1 MLELQTKVKRQI
13 EILGMAIHNTERL
26 RDVDFSVIFG
36 RDIPT
41 IKRDMQEL
49 RSLGI
54 TIHSVKSRGICIG
67 GRLEPRFLRELIL
80 QYLGI
85 CNSAAGIDKATT
97 LLVKKHKERALRK
110 VVLLQRCI
118 DQSRVAIIEY
128 EKDDGTMEKAREICP
143 LMIFSS
149 DGQWRVLAINESRMK
164 QYLLNKMLEVKEGE
178 KKFKRVPQ
186 AQIDD
191 MFRYSFR
198 SWIGPE
204 KHQVKIRLNET
215 WAKRVR
221 PRQMM
226 ETEIL
231 TEEGDGSV
239 VFETT
244 VNSLEEMASWV
255 VSRGEG
261 VQVLEPQR
269 LKEMVIDL
277 AKGSLANYGR

>member
-1 MLELQTKVKRQI
+1 MLEIQTKVKRQI
-13 EILGMAIHNTERL
+13 EMLGMAIHNTDRL
-26 RDVDFSVIFG
+26 RDVDFSVIFS

-54 TIHSVKSRGICIG
+54 TIHSVKSRGICVG
-67 GRLEPRFLRELIL
+67 SKLEPRLLRELIL

-85 CNSAAGIDKATT
+85 CNSTSGIDKATA
-97 LLVKKHKERALRK
+97 LLVKKHRERALRK
-110 VVLLQRCI
+110 VVILQRCI
-118 DQSRVAIIEY
+118 DNSRMAIVDY
-128 EKDDGTMEKAREICP
+128 QKDDDSMEKGRELCP

-149 DGQWRVLAINESRMK
+149 EGQWRVLAINEGRIK
-164 QYLLNKMLEVKEGE
+164 QYLLNKMLEVRQGE

-186 AQIDD
+186 EEIDD

-204 KHQVKIRLNET
+204 KHMVKIRLNET

-226 ETEIL
+226 ETEVI

-244 VNSLEEMASWV
+244 VNSLDEVASWV

-261 VQVLEPQR
+261 VKVLEPER
-269 LKEMVIDL
+269 LKEMVIAL
-277 AKGSLANYGR
+277 ARGSLANY

>member
-1 MLELQTKVKRQI
+1 MLEIQTKVKRQI
-13 EILGMAIHNTERL
+13 EMLGMAINNTERL
-26 RDVDFSVIFG
+26 KDVDFAVIFN
-36 RDIPT
+36 RDVPT

-54 TIHSVKSRGICIG
+54 TIHSERSRGVCVG
-67 GRLEPRFLRELIL
+67 GKVEGRLLRELIL

-85 CNSAAGIDKATT
+85 CNSTSGIDKATS
-97 LLVKKHKERALRK
+97 LLVKKHRERALRK

-118 DQSRVAIIEY
+118 DTCRVALIDY
-128 EKDDGTMEKAREICP
+128 QKNDASTEKGREICP
-143 LMIFSS
+143 LLIFSS
-149 DGQWRVLAINESRMK
+149 EGHWRVLAINEGKMK
-164 QYLLNKMLEVKEGE
+164 QYLVNKMLDVRQGE

-186 AQIDD
+186 EEIDD

-204 KHQVKIRLNET
+204 KHPVRIRLNDT

-226 ETEIL
+226 ETEVL

-261 VQVLEPQR
+261 VKVLEPDR
-269 LKEMVIDL
+269 LKEMVIGL
-277 AKGSLANYGR
+277 AKGALGNY

>member
-1 MLELQTKVKRQI
+1 MLDIQTKVKRQI
-13 EILGMAIHNTERL
+13 EILGMAIHNTDRL
-26 RDVDFSVIFG
+26 QLMDFSAIFNRDV
-36 RDIPT
+36 PT

-54 TIHSVKSRGICIG
+54 TIHSERTRGIRVG
-67 GRLEPRFLRELIL
+67 SKLDPRLMRELIL

-85 CNSAAGIDKATT
+85 CNSASGIDKATT
-97 LLVKKHKERALRK
+97 VLVKKHKERALRK

-118 DQSRVAIIEY
+118 DQSRIAVIDY
-128 EKDDGTMEKAREICP
+128 QKDDGPVEKQREICP

-149 DGQWRVLAINESRMK
+149 EGQWRVLAVNEGRLK
-164 QYLLNKMLEVKEGE
+164 QYLLNKMLEVRQGE

-186 AQIDD
+186 EEIDD
-191 MFRYSFR
+191 MFRFSFR

-204 KHQVKIRLNET
+204 KHQVKIRLNEL

-226 ETEIL
+226 ETEVL

-244 VNSLEEMASWV
+244 VNSLEEVASWV

-261 VQVLEPQR
+261 VKVLEPER
-269 LKEMVIDL
+269 LKEMVVCL
-277 AKGSLANYGR
+277 AKGALGNY

>member
-1 MLELQTKVKRQI
+1 MLDIQTKVKRQI
-13 EILGMAIHNTERL
+13 EILGMAVHNTERL
-26 RDVDFSVIFG
+26 RDVDFSVIFN

-54 TIHSVKSRGICIG
+54 TIHSVRSRGICVG
-67 GRLEPRFLRELIL
+67 SKLDPRLLRELIL

-85 CNSAAGIDKATT
+85 CNSASGIDKATT

-118 DQSRVAIIEY
+118 ESSRVAVIDY
-128 EKDDGTMEKAREICP
+128 QKDDDSTEKEREICP
-143 LMIFSS
+143 LLIFSS
-149 DGQWRVLAINESRMK
+149 DGQWRVLAINEGRMK
-164 QYLLNKMLEVKEGE
+164 QYLLNKMIEVRQGE
-178 KKFKRVPQ
+178 KKFKRV
-186 AQIDD
+186 AQEEIDD

-204 KHQVKIRLNET
+204 KHLVKIRLNDT

-226 ETEIL
+226 ETEVL

-261 VQVLEPQR
+261 VKVMEPER
-269 LKEMVIDL
+269 LKEMVIGL
-277 AKGSLANYGR
+277 ARGTLGNY

>member
-1 MLELQTKVKRQI
+1 MLDIQTKVKRQI
-13 EILGMAIHNTERL
+13 EILGMAIHNIERL
-26 RDVDFSVIFG
+26 RDLDFSAIFN
-36 RDIPT
+36 RDVPT

-49 RSLGI
+49 RSLGVM
-54 TIHSVKSRGICIG
+54 IHSVKSRGVCVG
-67 GRLEPRFLRELIL
+67 SKLDPKLLRELIL

-85 CNSAAGIDKATT
+85 CNSASGIDKATT

-118 DQSRVAIIEY
+118 DQNRVAIIDY
-128 EKDDGTMEKAREICP
+128 QKDDGPTEKQREICP

-149 DGQWRVLAINESRMK
+149 EGQWRVLAINEGRLK
-164 QYLLNKMLEVKEGE
+164 QYLLNKMLEVRQGE

-186 AQIDD
+186 DAIDD

-204 KHQVKIRLNET
+204 KHQVRIRLNET
-215 WAKRVR
+215 WAGRVR

-231 TEEGDGSV
+231 TEDGDGSV

-244 VNSLEEMASWV
+244 VNSLEEVASWV

-261 VQVLEPQR
+261 VKVLEPER
-269 LKEMVIDL
+269 LKEMVICL
-277 AKGSLANYGR
+277 AKGALGNY

>member
-1 MLELQTKVKRQI
+1 MLDIQTKVKRQI
-13 EILGMAIHNTERL
+13 EILGMAIHNTDRL
-26 RDVDFSVIFG
+26 RDIDFSVIFN
-36 RDIPT
+36 RDVPT

-54 TIHSVKSRGICIG
+54 TIHSVKSRGICVG
-67 GRLEPRFLRELIL
+67 TKLDLKLLRALIL

-85 CNSAAGIDKATT
+85 CNSASGIDKATT
-97 LLVKKHKERALRK
+97 LLVKKHRERALRK

-118 DQSRVAIIEY
+118 DQSRVAIIDY
-128 EKDDGTMEKAREICP
+128 QKDDGPTEKEREICP
-143 LMIFSS
+143 LLIFSS
-149 DGQWRVLAINESRMK
+149 EGQWRVLAINEERLK
-164 QYLLNKMLEVKEGE
+164 QYLLNKMLEVRQGE

-186 AQIDD
+186 EEIDD

-244 VNSLEEMASWV
+244 VNSLEEVASWV

-261 VQVLEPQR
+261 VKVLEPDR
-269 LKEMVIDL
+269 LKDMVICL
-277 AKGSLANYGR
+277 AKGALGNY

>member
-1 MLELQTKVKRQI
+1 MLDIQTKVKRQI
-13 EILGMAIHNTERL
+13 ELLGMAIHNTDRL
-26 RDVDFSVIFG
+26 QILDFSAIFN
-36 RDIPT
+36 RDLPT
-41 IKRDMQEL
+41 LKRDMQEL

-54 TIHSVKSRGICIG
+54 TIHSERMRGICVG
-67 GRLEPRFLRELIL
+67 SKLEPRLLRELIL

-85 CNSAAGIDKATT
+85 CNSASGIDKATT
-97 LLVKKHKERALRK
+97 LLVKKHRERALRK

-118 DQSRVAIIEY
+118 DQSRVAIIDYQKDEGPV
-128 EKDDGTMEKAREICP
+128 EKQREICP

-149 DGQWRVLAINESRMK
+149 EGQWRVLAMNEGRLK
-164 QYLLNKMLEVKEGE
+164 QYLLNKMLEVQRGE

-186 AQIDD
+186 EEIDD

-204 KHQVKIRLNET
+204 KHLVKIRLNET

-226 ETEIL
+226 ETEVL

-244 VNSLEEMASWV
+244 VNSLEEVASWV

-261 VQVLEPQR
+261 VKVLEPER
-269 LKEMVIDL
+269 LKEMVVCL
-277 AKGSLANYGR
+277 ARGALGNY